1 MSGVH
6 RYLPLSEAE
15 RAAMLRAA
23 GFESAEDLFASIPE
37 TLRLKGALDV
47 PGPLAEQDLLAD
59 LAGRAADNTIP
70 DPRSQFL
77 GGGAYRHYQPSIVD
91 HLISRTE
98 FYSSY
103 TPYQPEIA
111 QGTLQAVFEFQTLV
125 CQLTGLDLSNASMY
139 EGASSLAEAI
149 LMADRQAPKKRTIL
163 SDRLH
168 PEYAQVVRT
177 YLAHIGIEVH
187 TFGSRA
193 DGTADP
199 QQAAKALAQ
208 GASSLVVQHPNF
220 FGCVEEIEALAAA
233 AKQAGAHLIVAMN
246 EPVALGLL
254 KAPGMQGADI
264 VVGELQGLGV
274 PLSYGGPYLGFLA
287 ARTAFMRH
295 MPGRLVG
302 EAKDVDGRRGYV
314 LTLSTRE
321 QHIRREKATS
331 NICTN
336 EGLCALT
343 ASIFMATLGKSGMM
357 ELARHNH
364 AKAAYA
370 RARLESVQGLQ
381 FPEPAPFFNEFVVR
395 LKGEASEAVRRL
407 AAKGLLAGIPLSR
420 YLPERERDLLVCVTE
435 MNPKGEIDRLADE
448 IGRL

>member
-15 RAAMLRAA
+15 RAEMLRAA
-23 GFESAEDLFASIPE
+23 GFDRAEDLFASIPAN
-37 TLRLKGALDV
+37 LRLKGALDV
-47 PGPLAEQDLLAD
+47 PGPMAEQDLLAD
-59 LAGRAADNTIP
+59 LTGRAAENRVP
-70 DPRSQFL
+70 DPRAQFL

-103 TPYQPEIA
+103 TPYQPEIS
-111 QGTLQAVFEFQTLV
+111 QGTLQAVYEYQTLI

-149 LMADRQAPKKRTIL
+149 LMADRLAPKKRAVL

-168 PEYAQVVRT
+168 PEYAQTVRT
-177 YLAHIGIEVH
+177 YLAHIGVEVT
-187 TFGSRA
+187 TFGHRP

-199 QQAAKALAQ
+199 QAARQALAQ
-208 GASSLVVQHPNF
+208 GASALVIQHPNF
-220 FGCVEEIEALAAA
+220 FGCVEEVEALAAA
-233 AKQAGAHLIVAMN
+233 AKQAGAHLVVAVT
-246 EPVALGLL
+246 EPVSLGLL
-254 KAPGMQGADI
+254 KPPGAQGADI
-264 VVGELQGLGV
+264 VVGEAQGLGV
-274 PLSYGGPYLGFLA
+274 PLSFGGPFLGFLA

-343 ASIFMATLGKSGMM
+343 ASIFMATLGKRGMM
-357 ELARHNH
+357 DLARHNH

-370 RARLESVQGLQ
+370 RTRLEAVKGLS

-395 LKGEASEAVRRL
+395 LPGSAAEAVQRL
-407 AAKGLLAGIPLSR
+407 AGKGILAGIPLSR
-420 YLPERERDLLVCVTE
+420 YFKDRERDLLVCVTE
-435 MNPKGEIDRLADE
+435 MNPKAEIDRLADE
-448 IGRL
+448 IGRI